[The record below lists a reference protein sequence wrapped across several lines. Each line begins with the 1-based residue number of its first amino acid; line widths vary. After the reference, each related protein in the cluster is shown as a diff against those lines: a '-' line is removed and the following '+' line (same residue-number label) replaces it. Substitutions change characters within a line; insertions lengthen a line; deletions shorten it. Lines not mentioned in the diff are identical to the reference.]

1 VGALHGGAVSAGDG
15 SLPSRRRR
23 SLATLA
29 LVLIGCLS
37 ACGDPAAVGR
47 NGAPRTGPVGDSLPE
62 YRIVA
67 EFGLEG
73 VARSILSDP
82 HATADF
88 PGLGSPGTWIQDPIE
103 LILVRDLDSL
113 EAHGLGP
120 PEQWVAG
127 LADPPEQRIALRA
140 GTELETLATL
150 RTVFRHELAHLLVHA
165 ATGGNAPRWL
175 HEGYAQYASG
185 AWGFDDAWR
194 IQLALF
200 RGGSSTLSDVD
211 LRFRSNSEDVRTA
224 YLLSYTVVQE
234 LYALGGEA
242 GLAALMRSLREGD
255 SLDVAVRRV
264 YGLTQEQFERRWRT
278 TVMDRYGWLYLLT
291 RAALF
296 WLLITVFV
304 FVVGVRRFRRDRHR
318 LEEMREAERISAM
331 EHQPY
336 VDYDPFDG

>member
-1 VGALHGGAVSAGDG
+1 MALLLAG
-15 SLPSRRRR
+15 
-23 SLATLA
+23 LA
-29 LVLIGCLS
+29 S
-37 ACGDPAAVGR
+37 ACADPAPAPPGTNPAPAGR
-47 NGAPRTGPVGDSLPE
+47 PASQSRLE

-67 EFGLEG
+67 ESGLEG
-73 VARSILSDP
+73 VAESILSDP

-88 PGLGSPGTWIQDPIE
+88 PGLGSPGTWIEDPIE
-103 LILVRDLDSL
+103 LIVVRDLDSL
-113 EAHGLGP
+113 RAHGLGP
-120 PEQWVAG
+120 PERWVAG
-127 LADPPEQRIALRA
+127 LADPPARRIALRA

-165 ATGGNAPRWL
+165 ASGGNAPRWL

-185 AWGFDDAWR
+185 SWGFDDAWR

-200 RGGSSTLSDVD
+200 RGGSSTLRDVD

-234 LYALGGEA
+234 LYDLGGEA
-242 GLAALMRSLREGD
+242 GLAGLMQALREGD
-255 SLDVAVRRV
+255 SPDAALRRV
-264 YGLTQEQFERRWRT
+264 YGVTEEQFARRWRT

-304 FVVGVRRFRRDRHR
+304 FVVGVRRFRRDRRR
-318 LEEMREAERISAM
+318 LQEMREAERINAA
-331 EHQPY
+331 QNLPY
-336 VDYDPFDG
+336 VDYEPFEG

>member
-1 VGALHGGAVSAGDG
+1 M
-15 SLPSRRRR
+15 
-23 SLATLA
+23 A
-29 LVLIGCLS
+29 LVLVGSVS
-37 ACGDPAAVGR
+37 ACSAPAPDGTSARRVAESASQSR
-47 NGAPRTGPVGDSLPE
+47 PE

-67 EFGLEG
+67 ESGLEG
-73 VARSILSDP
+73 VAESILSDP

-88 PGLGSPGTWIQDPIE
+88 PGLGPPGNWIEDPVE
-103 LILVRDLDSL
+103 LIVVRDLDSL
-113 EAHGLGP
+113 QAHGLGP
-120 PEQWVAG
+120 PERWVAG
-127 LADPPEQRIALRA
+127 LADPPARRIALRA

-185 AWGFDDAWR
+185 SWGFDDVWR

-200 RGGSSTLSDVD
+200 RGGSSTLRDVD

-234 LYALGGEA
+234 LYDLGGDA
-242 GLAALMRSLREGD
+242 GLAGLMQSLRAGD
-255 SLDVAVRRV
+255 SPDAALRRV
-264 YGLTQEQFERRWRT
+264 YGLTEEQFVRRWRT

-304 FVVGVRRFRRDRHR
+304 FVVGIRRFRHDRRR
-318 LEEMREAERISAM
+318 LQEMREAERISAA
-331 EHQPY
+331 ERETY
-336 VDYDPFDG
+336 VDYDPFEG